1 MYVCMYYYLLCMYV
15 CMYVYSYGYVIRS
28 LCAYNRELMLEKVIV
43 APSWWV
49 LKNHPTVE
57 SKSTTSPN
65 GSAYFPPSPDTYM

>member
-1 MYVCMYYYLLCMYV
+1 MYV
-15 CMYVYSYGYVIRS
+15 CMYVYSYDYVIRS
-28 LCAYNRELMLEKVIV
+28 LCAYNRELMPEKVIV

-65 GSAYFPPSPDTYM
+65 GSAYFPPSTDTYM